1 MAAEAGF
8 KHLIEQLPRERLS
21 ASMSAQLAT
30 ALAGGDAAAVLAA
43 GRDAVAE
50 LLREGV
56 LVKVALAGHGSS
68 RQALYLVRDT
78 SRLLDLT
85 LLQPTPAVRPSP
97 PPTGGRQEARP
108 DSQPAAGTRTPASP
122 ADRPA
127 ATAEAGPVL
136 PHQAAGPTAWELPL
150 RGPDRLHG
158 LLDAMERAQD
168 LAVGDPRASEP
179 AVLVDGILEL
189 IHGYAPEIQ
198 LYAQLFTGVLPL
210 EARHLVPLPD
220 RQSMPFWLQQRRP
233 GQALW
238 LPHAVELP
246 SMLQGQL
253 ARDATRPPVTAVV
266 PLRSPIDPQVEVGLF
281 YVLGSSDW
289 PSGELLQLAQRL
301 AAFVTRRWRCQDDVN
316 RRVLMDSLT
325 GIHNRAFFDSQ
336 FPLEVE
342 RASRAHLP
350 LTVVITD
357 LDCFKRINDTHG
369 HQCGDVVLRAVAQ
382 QLQSRLRRIDHVCR
396 IGGEEFG
403 CLLPSTSVDEARDV
417 LTRVV
422 AQAYRVTLPPEFGV
436 GHLEVTMSYGAVT
449 FPDAG
454 QSPSELH
461 RKADNM
467 LYQAKELGRNRCCLW
482 TADGHCQQ
490 LLPA

>member
-1 MAAEAGF
+1 MAADAGF

-21 ASMSAQLAT
+21 EPTSAQLAL
-30 ALAGGDAAAVLAA
+30 ALAGDDAAALQAA

-50 LLREGV
+50 LLRAGV
-56 LVKVALAGHGSS
+56 LVKVALAGHGSA

-78 SRLLDLT
+78 SRLLDLA
-85 LLQPTPAVRPSP
+85 LLQPAPRPSAP
-97 PPTGGRQEARP
+97 PASGPREARP
-108 DSQPAAGTRTPASP
+108 SSRPAAT

-127 ATAEAGPVL
+127 AAPTSGPAATTEAGPAL
-136 PHQAAGPTAWELPL
+136 PRPEVGPAGGEPPL
-150 RGPDRLHG
+150 HGPDRLHG

-179 AVLVDGILEL
+179 AVLVNGILEL

-198 LYAQLFTGVLPL
+198 LYAQLFAGELPA

-246 SMLQGQL
+246 SMLQRQL
-253 ARDATRPPVTAVV
+253 ARDATLPPVAAVV
-266 PLRSPIDPQVEVGLF
+266 PLRSPTDPQVEVGLF

-403 CLLPSTSVDEARDV
+403 CLLPSTSVDEAREV

-490 LLPA
+490 LFPA